1 VNLFL
6 REPLVL
12 NASERKIALDTFD
25 GRYSVTARLFNIIS
39 KLSHDKQF
47 ILYKQLVKDNIKA
60 ELFKLIID
68 MSEDEKTRFLMQLG
82 SQSYDYEPIK
92 TVNLDDDESF
102 MRENPR
108 KICMVKV
115 KYEVENR
122 SFKSYIID
130 ISKVG
135 VFIESNDRF
144 PVGQKIKIT
153 FNLPNYH
160 IDFQLNGGVVRSGP
174 RGIGVKFYNLAPD
187 QEESI
192 LKYIE
197 SKK

>member
-1 VNLFL
+1 LH
-6 REPLVL
+6 
-12 NASERKIALDTFD
+12 TFD
-25 GRYSVTARLFNIIS
+25 GRYSVTARLFDIIN

-47 ILYKQLVKDNIKA
+47 ILYRQLVKDNIKT

-68 MSEDEKTRFLMQLG
+68 MPEDEKTRFLMQLG
-82 SQSYDYEPIK
+82 SQSYDYEPLK

-108 KICMVKV
+108 KMCMVKV
-115 KYEVENR
+115 KYEIENR

-144 PVGQKIKIT
+144 PVGQKIKMT

-160 IDFQLNGGVVRSGP
+160 MNFQLNGGVVRSGP
-174 RGIGVKFYNLAPD
+174 RGIGVKFDNLAPD